1 MKIRPTQSFVDKN
14 RAEALLEKWAPVL
27 DYSSDSVKAIGN
39 ENTRLNTA
47 ILLENQEQWCNEA
60 NTAGSG
66 GVFGGAS
73 SNQMYNPGTGAINS
87 GDNYA
92 SGDSRL
98 PKILIPMIRRTFPEL
113 ISNDIVG
120 VQPMSGPV
128 GLAFALRYGYQSQ
141 YLGNGIDGTAGPI
154 GGTTTGSG
162 TPPGTRQNYD
172 GYSAGATPTGELGY
186 QYLDT
191 RFTGAS
197 SGRLSGATGAGW
209 TFSAQDQGVAQILSA
224 FEITGNI
231 PQVEVKFEKTAVEA
245 GTRRLGARWSVELEQ
260 DLKNMNGIDIDAEI
274 TNAMSYEIQAEIDRE
289 MIMRMVQSALNAG
302 AGAGYSF
309 WSPASADGR
318 WLVERN
324 RDFYQR
330 LIIEANRIA
339 VRNRRG
345 AANFIVATP
354 RVCAILEMLPE
365 FQWVPVQGDV
375 STQPVGIAKVGS
387 VGGRF
392 TVYRDTRTEVQNN
405 TVYGNVGYTGGPS
418 TTGGIEYALLGYKGS
433 EFYDTGI
440 IYCPYIP
447 IMVQRT
453 IGPNDFAPRVGLLT
467 RYGVVDNIF
476 GANLYYHVII
486 VQGLGIAF
494 SPASQNVYF

>member
-1 MKIRPTQSFVDKN
+1 MNKPQSFIDKN
-14 RAEALLEKWAPVL
+14 RADTLLEKWAPVL
-27 DYSSDSVKAIGN
+27 DYSSDSVKTISN
-39 ENTRLNTA
+39 DTTRLNTA
-47 ILLENQEQWCNEA
+47 ILLENQEKWCLEEA
-60 NTAGSG
+60 NTSG
-66 GVFGGAS
+66 GALGGS
-73 SNQMYNPGTGAINS
+73 SGFAGGDVGN

-92 SGDSRL
+92 TGDQRL
-98 PKILIPMIRRTFPEL
+98 PKVLIPMIRRTFPEL
-113 ISNDIVG
+113 ISNEIVG

-128 GLAFALRYGYQSQ
+128 GLAFALRYAYNTDA
-141 YLGNGIDGTAGPI
+141 LGTGIDGKTTPLATQNDVGGAKDAG
-154 GGTTTGSG
+154 
-162 TPPGTRQNYD
+162 YD
-172 GYSAGATPTGELGY
+172 GTLTQGDTTNELGY
-186 QYLDT
+186 QMLDT

-197 SGRLSGATGAGW
+197 SAALSGGVDEFAFAD
-209 TFSAQDQGVAQILSA
+209 QDAGVAQILEN

-260 DLKNMNGIDIDAEI
+260 DLKNMNGIDVDAEI

-289 MIMRMVQSALNAG
+289 MLMRMIQSALNAG
-302 AGAGYSF
+302 NGAGYSV

-354 RVCAILEMLPE
+354 KVCAILEMLPE

-387 VGGRF
+387 LGGRF
-392 TVYRDTRTEVQNN
+392 NVYRDTRTEVQNTN
-405 TVYGNVGYTGGPS
+405 AYPGSGYAAAQN
-418 TTGGIEYALLGYKGS
+418 GIEYALLGYKGP

-447 IMVQRT
+447 VMVQRT

-476 GANLYYHVII
+476 GANLYYHVIL
-486 VQGLGIAF
+486 VKGLGEAF
-494 SPASQNVYF
+494 TPGEGNTYF

>member
-1 MKIRPTQSFVDKN
+1 MKVEIERNEIIMNKPQSFIDRN
-14 RAEALLEKWAPVL
+14 RADTLLEKWAPVL
-27 DYSSDSVKAIGN
+27 DYSSDSVKTISDDT
-39 ENTRLNTA
+39 TRLNTA
-47 ILLENQEQWCNEA
+47 ILLENQEQWCIEEA
-60 NTAGSG
+60 NTAGAG
-66 GVFGGAS
+66 GVLGAS
-73 SNQMYNPGTGAINS
+73 GPGGLAGGSVGNS
-87 GDNYA
+87 DSYAQGDQ
-92 SGDSRL
+92 RL
-98 PKILIPMIRRTFPEL
+98 PKVLIPMIRRTFPEL
-113 ISNDIVG
+113 ISNEIVG

-128 GLAFALRYGYQSQ
+128 GLAFALRYAYQSDE
-141 YLGNGIDGTAGPI
+141 LGNGIDGGAT
-154 GGTTTGSG
+154 GGGSG
-162 TPPGTRQNYD
+162 GHGTNTSTYGGD
-172 GYSAGATPTGELGY
+172 PATEELGY
-186 QYLDT
+186 QMLDT
-191 RFTGAS
+191 RFTGEAAPNT
-197 SGRLSGATGAGW
+197 LSGAEGVWEFAD
-209 TFSAQDQGVAQILSA
+209 QDQGVANILSA

-260 DLKNMNGIDIDAEI
+260 DLKNMNGIDVDAEI

-289 MIMRMVQSALNAG
+289 MLMRMIQAALGSSN
-302 AGAGYSF
+302 GYSF
-309 WSPASADGR
+309 WNPGSADGR

-354 RVCAILEMLPE
+354 KVCAILEMLPE

-387 VGGRF
+387 LGGRF
-392 TVYRDTRTEVQNN
+392 NVYRDTRTEVQN
-405 TVYGNVGYTGGPS
+405 TTAYAGSGYTGG
-418 TTGGIEYALLGYKGS
+418 TDAIEYALLGYKGP

-447 IMVQRT
+447 VMVQRT

-476 GANLYYHVII
+476 GADLYYHVII
-486 VQGLGIAF
+486 VQDLGKTFTPGEDAT
-494 SPASQNVYF
+494 YF

>member
-27 DYSSDSVKAIGN
+27 DYSSDSVKEIVN

-47 ILLENQEQWCNEA
+47 ILLENQEQWCFEA
-60 NTAGSG
+60 NTAGGG
-66 GVFGGAS
+66 GVFGSAG

-113 ISNDIVG
+113 ISNEIVG

-141 YLGNGIDGTAGPI
+141 FLGNGIDGGATGGGAGPGNI
-154 GGTTTGSG
+154 PG
-162 TPPGTRQNYD
+162 TPTNYS
-172 GYSAGATPTGELGY
+172 GVAGALPNTSGEMGY
-186 QYLDT
+186 QFLDT
-191 RFTGAS
+191 RFTGSS
-197 SGRLSGATGAGW
+197 SGKLSGASGAW
-209 TFSAQDQGVAQILSA
+209 TFTQQDQGVAQILSA

-231 PQVEVKFEKTAVEA
+231 PQIEVKFEKTAVEA

-302 AGAGYSF
+302 YGAGYSF

-392 TVYRDTRTEVQNN
+392 TVYRDTRTEVQNSAI
-405 TVYGNVGYTGGPS
+405 YGNVGYGTAQHSG
-418 TTGGIEYALLGYKGS
+418 GGIEYALLGYKGS

-486 VQGLGIAF
+486 VQGLGTAF

>member
-1 MKIRPTQSFVDKN
+1 MNKPQSFIDKD
-14 RAEALLEKWAPVL
+14 RADALLEKWAPVL
-27 DYSSDSVKAIGN
+27 DYTSDSVAAI
-39 ENTRLNTA
+39 EDAHTRLNTA
-47 ILLENQEQWCNEA
+47 VLLENQEKWCLEES
-60 NTAGSG
+60 NTAGP
-66 GVFGGAS
+66 GGALGSPAGNGFAPNASTS
-73 SNQMYNPGTGAINS
+73 SDSYAG
-87 GDNYA
+87 GDQ
-92 SGDSRL
+92 RL
-98 PKILIPMIRRTFPEL
+98 PKVLIPMIRRTFPEL
-113 ISNDIVG
+113 ITNDIVG

-128 GLAFALRYGYQSQ
+128 GLAFALRYAYQSDE
-141 YLGNGIDGTAGPI
+141 LGSGIDGKTAG
-154 GGTTTGSG
+154 GGEGGHKGGYEG
-162 TPPGTRQNYD
+162 TVAN
-172 GYSAGATPTGELGY
+172 AELGY
-186 QYLDT
+186 QLLDT

-197 SGRLSGATGAGW
+197 SDDLQGAAGYW
-209 TFSAQDQGVAQILSA
+209 EFADQDKGVANILSA

-260 DLKNMNGIDIDAEI
+260 DLKNMNGIDVDAEI

-289 MIMRMVQSALNAG
+289 MLMRMIQSALG
-302 AGAGYSF
+302 AGFGPGFSV

-330 LIIEANRIA
+330 LIVEANRIA

-365 FQWVPVQGDV
+365 FQWVPVAGDIN
-375 STQPVGIAKVGS
+375 TQPVGIAKVGS
-387 VGGRF
+387 LGGRF
-392 TVYRDTRTEVQNN
+392 NVYRDTRTEVQN
-405 TVYGNVGYTGGPS
+405 GNFGQSGKYTGG
-418 TTGGIEYALLGYKGS
+418 TTADSIEYALLGYKGP

-447 IMVQRT
+447 VMVQRT
-453 IGPNDFAPRVGLLT
+453 VGPNDFAPRVGLLT

-476 GANLYYHVII
+476 GSNLYYHVVI
-486 VQGLGIAF
+486 VQGLGTEF
-494 SPASQNVYF
+494 TPGESSVYF

>member
-1 MKIRPTQSFVDKN
+1 
-14 RAEALLEKWAPVL
+14 
-27 DYSSDSVKAIGN
+27 
-39 ENTRLNTA
+39 
-47 ILLENQEQWCNEA
+47 
-60 NTAGSG
+60 
-66 GVFGGAS
+66 
-73 SNQMYNPGTGAINS
+73 
-87 GDNYA
+87 
-92 SGDSRL
+92 
-98 PKILIPMIRRTFPEL
+98 MIRRTFPEL

-141 YLGNGIDGTAGPI
+141 TLGQGIDGL
-154 GGTTTGSG
+154 GGTSGGAGGGARGS
-162 TPPGTRQNYD
+162 YD
-172 GYSAGATPTGELGY
+172 GVSPLPSTTGELGY
-186 QYLDT
+186 QFLDT

-197 SGRLSGATGAGW
+197 SGRLSGGNGSGW
-209 TFSAQDQGVAQILSA
+209 TFAAQDQGVAQILSA

-302 AGAGYSF
+302 YGAGFSF
-309 WSPASADGR
+309 WSPQSADGR

-324 RDFYQR
+324 RDFYQK

-375 STQPVGIAKVGS
+375 STQPVGIAKVGA

-392 TVYRDTRTEVQNN
+392 TVYRDTRTEVQN
-405 TVYGNVGYTGGPS
+405 TTIYGTGLGYSGGTS
-418 TTGGIEYALLGYKGS
+418 GIEYALLGYKGS

-486 VQGLGIAF
+486 VQGLGTAF
-494 SPASQNVYF
+494 TPANQSVYF